1 MVFSATSVFSTDCL
15 CQAGSEI
22 FCCPAIILFLRINT
36 LAFLV
41 SIEEIARELPAA
53 LKGRAEISFGNV
65 VGSIFAFFLFNAGI
79 IAMIKPVKVNQQTLI
94 FYLPF
99 CLFTMVI
106 ISLFMLTQRISRWMG
121 GVLVF
126 LYLIFAV
133 GGYFLF

>member
-1 MVFSATSVFSTDCL
+1 MRLTKWRA
-15 CQAGSEI
+15 
-22 FCCPAIILFLRINT
+22 
-36 LAFLV
+36 
-41 SIEEIARELPAA
+41 LPAA

-99 CLFTMVI
+99 CLFTMVV
-106 ISLFMLTQRISRWMG
+106 ISLFMLTQQISRWMG

-126 LYLIFAV
+126 LYLIFAA